1 MSEEETVV
9 YSCYCAL
16 SEDEIKEV
24 RGELKE
30 VDGVKD
36 VLDGYDLCS
45 ASGQEDLIKEIKEK
59 GIKRLLLL
67 CSASKLPDL
76 TFDRVLRETGVDPI
90 IIPLKGKEDL
100 VERVKEA
107 ISSTPSPKTTR
118 KVVPAALVIGGG
130 IAGIQASL
138 DIADAGFKVY
148 LVEREP
154 SIGGHMSQLDKTFP
168 TLDCSACI
176 LTPKMVDVPRNENIE
191 LITYAEV
198 TKVEGEAGDFHV
210 TVVKKPRYVDEN
222 KCTGCGVCA
231 EVCPVYFKSE
241 FNMELGVRKAAF
253 VPFPQAVPL
262 KYTLSRDA
270 CMRCGLC
277 KIACEAGAIDYDQK
291 ETVYELNVG
300 CIVVAT
306 GYDQFDARLKPEY
319 GYGKYDNVI
328 TGLEFERMVSPS
340 GPTGGKVLI
349 NGKPPTKV
357 VFIQCVG
364 SRDKN
369 HNPYCSRVCCMYAAK
384 QAHLIR
390 EKVHDAEIT
399 ICYMDVRAFGKGYE
413 EFYER
418 VQRERVLY
426 VRGNPSEIYKRG
438 DMLVVRGEDTLTGEA
453 YEREADLVVLA
464 TGITPRADS
473 KAVAELLGLDLDEN
487 GFFREIDPQH
497 AIDTPR
503 EGVFLAGCCQ
513 SPKDIPDTVAQAS
526 GAAAK
531 AAIFLSR
538 SKKAEEEVL
547 A

>member
-1 MSEEETVV
+1 
-9 YSCYCAL
+9 
-16 SEDEIKEV
+16 
-24 RGELKE
+24 
-30 VDGVKD
+30 
-36 VLDGYDLCS
+36 
-45 ASGQEDLIKEIKEK
+45 
-59 GIKRLLLL
+59 
-67 CSASKLPDL
+67 
-76 TFDRVLRETGVDPI
+76 
-90 IIPLKGKEDL
+90 
-100 VERVKEA
+100 
-107 ISSTPSPKTTR
+107 
-118 KVVPAALVIGGG
+118 
-130 IAGIQASL
+130 
-138 DIADAGFKVY
+138 
-148 LVEREP
+148 
-154 SIGGHMSQLDKTFP
+154 
-168 TLDCSACI
+168 
-176 LTPKMVDVPRNENIE
+176 
-191 LITYAEV
+191 
-198 TKVEGEAGDFHV
+198 
-210 TVVKKPRYVDEN
+210 
-222 KCTGCGVCA
+222 
-231 EVCPVYFKSE
+231 
-241 FNMELGVRKAAF
+241 
-253 VPFPQAVPL
+253 
-262 KYTLSRDA
+262 
-270 CMRCGLC
+270 
-277 KIACEAGAIDYDQK
+277 
-291 ETVYELNVG
+291 
-300 CIVVAT
+300 
-306 GYDQFDARLKPEY
+306 
-319 GYGKYDNVI
+319 YGKYDNVI

-473 KAVAELLGLDLDEN
+473 KVVAELLGLDLDEN

>member
-1 MSEEETVV
+1 MSEEGVVV
-9 YSCYCAL
+9 YNCCCAL
-16 SEDEIKEV
+16 SENELNDVKDELNAIDGIKE
-24 RGELKE
+24 
-30 VDGVKD
+30 

-45 ASGQEDLIKEIKEK
+45 DVGQRDLIKEINEK
-59 GIKRLLLL
+59 NIKNLIIL
-67 CSASKLPDL
+67 CSASTMPEL
-76 TFDRVLRETGVDPI
+76 TFNHVVRETGVSPVPLI
-90 IIPLKGKEDL
+90 IHEKETL
-100 VERVKEA
+100 PARLREMVSNPPE
-107 ISSTPSPKTTR
+107 PKKIE

-138 DIADAGFKVY
+138 DIADAGFKTYV
-148 LVEREP
+148 VEREP
-154 SIGGHMSQLDKTFP
+154 SIGGRMSQLDKTFP

-198 TKVEGEAGDFHV
+198 TKIEGEAGDFHV
-210 TVVKKPRYVDEN
+210 TVVKKPRYVDED
-222 KCTGCGVCA
+222 KCTGCGVCGN
-231 EVCPVYFKSE
+231 VCPVYFKSE

-262 KYTLSRDA
+262 KYTLTRDA

-291 ETVYELNVG
+291 EKVYELNVG
-300 CIVVAT
+300 AIVVAT
-306 GYDQFDARLKPEY
+306 GYDQFDAREKPEY
-319 GYGKYDNVI
+319 GYGTDNRII

-349 NGKPPTKV
+349 DGKPPTKV

-384 QAHLIR
+384 QAHLVR
-390 EKVHDAEIT
+390 EKAHDSEVT

-426 VRGNPSEIYKRG
+426 VRGNPSEIYRRG
-438 DMLVVRGEDTLTGEA
+438 DMLIVRGEDTLTGEA

-464 TGITPRADS
+464 TGIVPRVDS
-473 KAVAELLGLDLDEN
+473 KAVADLLGIEVDEN
-487 GFFREIDPQH
+487 GFFVEADPQH
-497 AIDTPR
+497 SIETSR

-513 SPKDIPDTVAQAS
+513 SPKDIPDTVGQAS

-531 AAIFLSR
+531 ATILLSKFR
-538 SKKAEEEVL
+538 RVKEEVI